1 MAASDLPLG
10 QAPRAS
16 ALDKFLSLFSRVHA
30 GEGVSVVL
38 LISNLFLLLGA
49 YYTLKIIRDSLIVSD
64 KGGAEAGSYAS
75 AAMAV
80 VLVFLLPAYG
90 RFGTKVDRIRLIS
103 WVTLFF
109 VTHLP
114 IFYWLGSSGVKIGFA
129 FYVWLGIFNNLVI
142 AQCWAFANDLY
153 TEEQGKRLFPLIGV
167 GRFAGSVGWFLR
179 IQSVYSERRRL
190 GSIPIN

>member
-16 ALDKFLSLFSRVHA
+16 ALDKFLSLFSRVHP

-90 RFGTKVDRIRLIS
+90 RFGTKVDRIRLIT

-114 IFYWLGSSGVKIGFA
+114 IFYWLGSSGVKIGLSFTS
-129 FYVWLGIFNNLVI
+129 G
-142 AQCWAFANDLY
+142 WASSTTWWWRN
-153 TEEQGKRLFPLIGV
+153 
-167 GRFAGSVGWFLR
+167 AGHSPT
-179 IQSVYSERRRL
+179 I
-190 GSIPIN
+190 SIPKSRASGFSR